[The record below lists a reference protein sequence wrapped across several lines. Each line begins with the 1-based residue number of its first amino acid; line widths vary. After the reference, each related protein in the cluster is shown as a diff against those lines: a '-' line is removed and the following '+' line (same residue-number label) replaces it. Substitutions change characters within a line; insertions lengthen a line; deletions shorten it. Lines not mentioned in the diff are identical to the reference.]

1 MNILK
6 MAVASSINTQAKK
19 KKEQDAYACK
29 ELKDEMEDKIAL
41 KLTKI
46 THSINDY
53 QDDFKQLM
61 AEVGVRVMPMTIGL
75 AIDREVPEAGADSK
89 PNTGGL

>member
-6 MAVASSINTQAKK
+6 MTVGNSINTQAKK
-19 KKEQDAYACK
+19 KKEQDADVCK
-29 ELKDEMEDKIAL
+29 KLKNEMEDKIASR
-41 KLTKI
+41 LTKI

-61 AEVGVRVMPMTIGL
+61 AEVGVRVMPMTFGST
-75 AIDREVPEAGADSK
+75 IDIEAPEAGADSK